1 MRTQRVPT
9 LLGQRME
16 RRRHARF
23 DTSASGSKLAL
34 IGRAGSNL
42 EVRDCTLRNIS
53 YGGMCF
59 HGSLPLHRGDVVD
72 FLIDL
77 KAPLE
82 DLVLVRARIEWE
94 GAAGTNGRLFG
105 ARFLD
110 SSKGWLAGVD
120 DTIH

>member
-1 MRTQRVPT
+1 MRTQRVTT
-9 LLGQRME
+9 LPGQRME
-16 RRRHARF
+16 RRRHTRF
-23 DTSASGSKLAL
+23 DTSASGSRLAV
-34 IGRAGSNL
+34 IGRSGSSL
-42 EVRDCTLRNIS
+42 EVRECTLRNIS

-59 HGSLPLHRGDVVD
+59 HGALPFHAGDVVD

-82 DLVLVRARIEWE
+82 DLVLVKARIEWE
-94 GAAGTNGRLFG
+94 GAAGADGRLFG

-110 SSKGWLAGVD
+110 SSKGWLAAVE

>member
-1 MRTQRVPT
+1 
-9 LLGQRME
+9 ME
-16 RRRHARF
+16 RRRHTRF
-23 DTSASGSKLAL
+23 DTSASGSRLAL
-34 IGRAGSNL
+34 IGRSGSQM
-42 EVRDCTLRNIS
+42 EMRECSLRNIS

-59 HGSLPLHRGDVVD
+59 QGSLQLHPGDVVD

-77 KAPLE
+77 KMPLE

-94 GAAGTNGRLFG
+94 SAGGAKGRLFG

-120 DTIH
+120 DTVH

>member
-1 MRTQRVPT
+1 MPTQKVAT
-9 LLGQRME
+9 LPGQRME
-16 RRRHARF
+16 RRRHTRF
-23 DTSASGSKLAL
+23 DTSASGSRLAL
-34 IGRAGSNL
+34 IGRSAPNL
-42 EVRDCTLRNIS
+42 EVRECSLHNIS

-59 HGSLPLHRGDVVD
+59 QSSLPFHPGDVAD

-82 DLVLVRARIEWE
+82 DLVLVKARIEWE
-94 GAAGTNGRLFG
+94 TGAGGNSRLFG

-110 SSKGWLAGVD
+110 SSKGWLAGVE